1 MSNLS
6 IITVTYNSSRT
17 IKKFLNSILKS
28 KNYVE
33 EVIIIENNSSD
44 SDKTKRICAT
54 YNKLLRIKFINNDNV
69 GFGRSCNYG
78 ASIAKNENLLFLNP
92 DAELQ
97 ENSIATL
104 LSHMKNKK
112 ADIIGGKAINY
123 DLKPHGSV
131 VRSPNLYI
139 GLFEFSNLGKLFHI
153 NKAHKDFYYEDLDI
167 MNSKKDVVVDAVSGA
182 YLLTKK
188 NIFNKLNGFDE
199 NIFMYLEDVDLGK
212 RANDLGFKVVFCP
225 HSVIWHIGGAS
236 SRNKYKIR
244 HQAWFDSRKYY
255 YRKHFSLLAN
265 IIIQPLFSIE
275 EFLLKLLKSL

>member
-212 RANDLGFKVVFCP
+212 RANDLGFKVMFCP